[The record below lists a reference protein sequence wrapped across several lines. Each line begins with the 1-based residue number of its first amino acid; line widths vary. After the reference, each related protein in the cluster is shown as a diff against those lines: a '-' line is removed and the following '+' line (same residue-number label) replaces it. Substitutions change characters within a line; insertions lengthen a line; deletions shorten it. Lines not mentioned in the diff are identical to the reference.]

1 MDARLDLIHRIKRE
15 RWAQGTFLGL
25 LHLLIGRRIEL
36 GDGSLVSNGLTW
48 RELAGLLKKARWDK
62 AAAKEL
68 PLEGVALPPREREKY
83 WYAVI
88 AHAGVASPA
97 AAQAGDRLASQLRQA
112 GYSVS
117 SSPQT
122 AAPHEA
128 TS

>member
-15 RWAQGTFLGL
+15 RWAQGNFLGL
-25 LHLLIGRRIEL
+25 LHVLIGRRVEQ
-36 GDGSLVSNGLTW
+36 GDANVVSNGLTW

-97 AAQAGDRLASQLRQA
+97 AAQAGDRLATQLRQA
-112 GYSVS
+112 GYTVS
-117 SSPQT
+117 SSPQAT
-122 AAPHEA
+122 ATQEA